1 MIFKDD
7 HSPRRP
13 SKVDLWCKYN
23 KTYHYIRSRPAL
35 YSQMRRRKDP
45 GLQFM
50 ERGWLVVFIIL
61 AIIGMIGR
69 LA

>member
-1 MIFKDD
+1 MIFK
-7 HSPRRP
+7 SNPQPRRT

>member
-1 MIFKDD
+1 MIFK
-7 HSPRRP
+7 SKPQPRRT
-13 SKVDLWCKYN
+13 SKVDLWCQYN
-23 KTYHYIRSRPAL
+23 KSYYYIRSRPAL

-61 AIIGMIGR
+61 AIISMIGR